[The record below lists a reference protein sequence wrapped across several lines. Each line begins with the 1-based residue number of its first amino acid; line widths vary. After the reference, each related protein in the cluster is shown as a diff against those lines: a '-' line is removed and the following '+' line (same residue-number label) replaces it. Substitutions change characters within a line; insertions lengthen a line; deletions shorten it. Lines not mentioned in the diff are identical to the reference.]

1 MVAIPAAYA
10 DSVSH
15 SIMCLPMPS
24 LWCDGRTASRLRC
37 ACSSPK
43 YMIAKATTRS
53 RSHASSVEVSRFAI
67 ERATRSGPHDQ
78 PRPVSM
84 RSRDIAAI
92 FAASAG
98 RPGLSVMFFAFI
110 GPRLADCRKGGLEG
124 LHDDEHDG
132 GREEQDRHLVEP
144 PVPDVGSRVPVPGKI
159 AQELAAPEVVRDG
172 ERDDDELRVQPR
184 ARVA

>member
-15 SIMCLPMPS
+15 SIMCLPIPS
-24 LWCDGRTASRLRC
+24 LWCDGRTARRLRW

-53 RSHASSVEVSRFAI
+53 RSHASRVEVSLLAI

-78 PRPVSM
+78 PRPVSI

-92 FAASAG
+92 FAASVG
-98 RPGLSVMFFAFI
+98 RPGLRMMFFAFI
-110 GPRLADCRKGGLEG
+110 DRSRFPCTARLADRDKKRLERF
-124 LHDDEHDG
+124 HYDEDHSR
-132 GREEQDRHLVEP
+132 REEQNGDFVEP
-144 PVPDVGSRVPVPGKI
+144 AVPDVGFG
-159 AQELAAPEVVRDG
+159 VRI
-172 ERDDDELRVQPR
+172 P
-184 ARVA
+184 